1 MFCAFMLKHVLF
13 CDDCFW
19 FAFIY
24 PQNSLEK
31 WLWKKQNIKE
41 IRNKK
46 KKKRKRKPLGTKR
59 PSLSP
64 SPGPSLPS
72 ASAQTHR
79 ATPFPLSLSRSGGP
93 AEQQQHPG
101 PGDQAG
107 RPKSWPGRAHLPLPP
122 LSLLCG

>member
-1 MFCAFMLKHVLF
+1 MFYFEMIAFGLHLFILKILLKNGF
-13 CDDCFW
+13 G
-19 FAFIY
+19 
-24 PQNSLEK
+24 
-31 WLWKKQNIKE
+31 KQNIKE

-46 KKKRKRKPLGTKR
+46 KKRRKERGSPWG
-59 PSLSP
+59 PNGPVFPP